1 MLSVQ
6 KSRCRK
12 SHEIGTGKR
21 AGVEGP
27 INSETNVRE
36 VVWSA
41 GGRSTHNNQTP
52 QKTALLSEVNLCI
65 DIQSMRDTLA
75 EKVKS
80 KNGVNP

>member
-1 MLSVQ
+1 MRNALVLT
-6 KSRCRK
+6 
-12 SHEIGTGKR
+12 E
-21 AGVEGP
+21 P

-80 KNGVNP
+80 KNRGPIRVQ